1 MGLSITYS
9 LSASGGPDEIRRRM
23 SEWHEQ
29 LKRFLP
35 DCRISELSVADDEV
49 SFYLLPGSG
58 SEIARMRLRHET
70 GDLWRGFWDCKT
82 QYAGC
87 AQHGGPENFL
97 KVHGCLI
104 KALDIGCSL
113 GLVES
118 VCDDGGY
125 WTHRSRE
132 KLLEQFHIYQEV
144 VGSLV
149 TQVKAAGFSVESPV
163 LSEREP
169 SQRERRMA
177 AIES

>member
-9 LSASGGPDEIRRRM
+9 LSASGGSDEIRRRM

-29 LKRFLP
+29 LKQFLP

-49 SFYLLPGSG
+49 SFDLLPGSG

-70 GDLWRGFWDCKT
+70 GDFWRGFWDCKT

-97 KVHGCLI
+97 KAHGCLV
-104 KALDIGCSL
+104 KALDIGRSL
-113 GLVES
+113 GLVGS
-118 VCDDGGY
+118 ACDDGGY
-125 WTHRSRE
+125 STHRNRE
-132 KLLEQFHIYQEV
+132 KLLKQFHIYQEV

-149 TQVKAAGFSVESPV
+149 TQVTAAGFSVESPI